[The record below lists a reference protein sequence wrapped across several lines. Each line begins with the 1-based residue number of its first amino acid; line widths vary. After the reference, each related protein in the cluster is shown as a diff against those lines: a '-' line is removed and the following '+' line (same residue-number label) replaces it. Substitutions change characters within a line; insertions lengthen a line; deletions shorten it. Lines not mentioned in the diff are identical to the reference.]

1 MTAPQ
6 AAGPAVN
13 GVSLG
18 VLVFFFVIVTV
29 GGFLA
34 ARWRR
39 PESMASLDEWGL
51 GGRGFGTLT
60 TWFLLGG
67 DLYTAYTFVAVPA
80 AMFATGAVAG
90 WFAVPYTILVYPLIF
105 VFMPR
110 MWSVAHARGYV
121 TPADFVR
128 GRYGSRGLALAV
140 ALTGILATMPYIAL
154 QLVGIQA
161 VIDTVGLGGSSNTF
175 LKDLPLIISFAVLAA
190 YTYSS
195 GLRAPALI
203 AFVKDTL
210 VYIAIIAAIVYVGW
224 KIGFGPTFHAA
235 ETKLNTKT
243 ATGKLTGVF
252 IPGNANSYWAYAT
265 LAFGSAMALFMYP
278 HAMTATLSSKGRNV
292 IRRNA
297 AILPTYSLMLAL
309 LALLGFAAIAKKTSV
324 FGADGYAN
332 AQLAVP
338 HFFAQVFPSWFAG
351 VAFAAI
357 AIGALVPAAIM
368 SIAAANLFTRNIYRE
383 FFRPDAMPH
392 EEALV
397 SKIASLVVKFGAL
410 LFVLSLD
417 RQNAINFQLLGGVWI
432 LQTFVAIVAG
442 LYTRWFHRWALLL
455 GWAAAM
461 VWGTITAYQQKVPN
475 DKIKLVDGKPV
486 IEHHGQRHFGSS
498 VANFPFTHVTL
509 YIAVSAL
516 VINIVI
522 AVVVTVLLRAVKA
535 PGGADETEP
544 DDYYS
549 DAVSPEVIRA
559 EEPTPAAT
567 GVITHP
573 TSRRE
578 DT

>member
-1 MTAPQ
+1 MAPQ

-18 VLVFFFVIVTV
+18 VLIFFFVVVTA
-29 GGFLA
+29 GGFIA
-34 ARWRR
+34 ARWKR
-39 PESMASLDEWGL
+39 PESMNSLEEWGL
-51 GGRGFGTLT
+51 GGRGFGTMT

-80 AMFATGAVAG
+80 AMYATGAVAG

-110 MWSVAHARGYV
+110 MWSVAHAKGYV
-121 TPADFVR
+121 TPADFVK
-128 GRYGSRGLALAV
+128 GRYGSRGLSLAV

-161 VIDTVGLGGSSNTF
+161 VIDTIGLGGSGNWF
-175 LKDLPLIISFAVLAA
+175 VKDLPLIIAFAVLAA

-210 VYIAIIAAIVYVGW
+210 VYIVIVTAIIYVGW

-235 ETKLNTKT
+235 ETKMNTKT
-243 ATGKLTGVF
+243 KAGTLTGSF
-252 IPGNANSYWAYAT
+252 IPANANQYWAYAT

-278 HAMTATLSSKGRNV
+278 HAMTATLSSKSRNV

-309 LALLGFAAIAKKTSV
+309 LALLGFAAIAKKTSI

-332 AQLAVP
+332 TQLAVP

-368 SIAAANLFTRNIYRE
+368 SIAAANLFTRNIYRD
-383 FFRPDAMPH
+383 FFRPNATPH
-392 EEALV
+392 EEARV

-410 LFVLSLD
+410 IFVLSMD
-417 RQNAINFQLLGGVWI
+417 KQNAINFQLLGGVWI
-432 LQTFVAIVAG
+432 LQTFLAIVAG
-442 LYTRWFHRWALLL
+442 LYTRWFHRWALLI
-455 GWAAAM
+455 GWAVAM
-461 VWGTITAYQQKVPN
+461 VWGTVTAYNQKVPN
-475 DKIKLVDGKPV
+475 LKTKLVDGKPV
-486 IEHHGQRHFGSS
+486 VENHGQRHFGSS

-509 YIAVSAL
+509 YIAISAL
-516 VINIVI
+516 FLNIVI
-522 AVVVTVLLRAVKA
+522 AVLLTVVLRAIKA
-535 PGGADETEP
+535 PAGTDETEP

-549 DAVSPEVIRA
+549 DSVSPDVVRA
-559 EEPTPAAT
+559 EQASAEAAAVNPTPPRHAT
-567 GVITHP
+567 
-573 TSRRE
+573 
-578 DT
+578 